1 MNTRTILAFLLIAAG
16 ILALVYQGVTVV
28 SREKVIDLGPL
39 QVTAE
44 RTRTL
49 PILPV
54 FGAAALIGGV
64 VILLSKKTG
73 R

>member
-1 MNTRTILAFLLIAAG
+1 MNTRTLLTILLIASG

-64 VILLSKKTG
+64 VLLLARKPV